1 MIEIK
6 VDKRSELE
14 WIKKVI
20 GAGYLNIST
29 PYTLKF
35 LGVPLRQNITYIPSD
50 IYEEDITD
58 RIKEFNKRFAESG
71 LVGWQIENTLR
82 NELLKEG

>member
-14 WIKKVI
+14 WIMRVI
-20 GAGYLNIST
+20 DAGVCNLGT

-35 LGVPLRQNITYIPSD
+35 LGVPLKQNVNYKPSD

-58 RIKEFNKRFAESG
+58 KIKEYNKRFPNNGISG
-71 LVGWQIENTLR
+71 MQTERILKDELR
-82 NELLKEG
+82 GR